1 MENQRTIKLYRAK
14 LHTGGKTP
22 EQIKSSFNGP
32 FDGPEPSNEEI
43 QVWSKA
49 YDLADGLEVIVKKSW
64 TGNDYSLIAWDDTD
78 DEKIREFIY
87 QVEQDGMF
95 GTYVDEREEFIKDW
109 ESGEYCPAGSL
120 LFNEKDVEIIEELK
134 QKQ

>member
-22 EQIKSSFNGP
+22 EQIKSSF
-32 FDGPEPSNEEI
+32 DGPEPSEEEI
-43 QVWSKA
+43 KNWTKA
-49 YDLADGLEVIVKKSW
+49 YDLADGLEVIVTRSW
-64 TGNDYSLIAWDDTD
+64 TGSDYSLIAWDEKD
-78 DEKIREFIY
+78 DENIREFIY

-109 ESGEYCPAGSL
+109 ESGEYSPAGSL
-120 LFNEKDVEIIEELK
+120 VFDEKDVEIIEELK
-134 QKQ
+134 TKDENN